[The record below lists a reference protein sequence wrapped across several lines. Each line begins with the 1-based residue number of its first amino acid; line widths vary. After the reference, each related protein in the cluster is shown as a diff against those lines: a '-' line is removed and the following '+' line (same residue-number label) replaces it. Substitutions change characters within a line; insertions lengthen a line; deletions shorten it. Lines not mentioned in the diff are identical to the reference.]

1 MRAAAILG
9 PGASPK
15 NVAPFQR
22 SSTTWLSRLPASSSD
37 ADAILIFGG
46 DGTVHRYLAQL
57 VELHLPVLVVPCGS
71 GNDFAR
77 ALGVGRQSDALAA
90 WAQFVNGGG
99 NVWTI
104 DLGVITPLVA
114 AAKAPQGLKPSHSAD
129 STAGP
134 KALRHPNPLPP
145 RDHILAGEALAPS
158 SNGRFFCCV
167 GGVGLDGE
175 VARRANRLPRWL
187 RGNGGYALA
196 LLPAL
201 AKFTSPETTLTLPD
215 GAPRRTR
222 RTLLTAFANT
232 PTFGGGMK
240 IAPHARLDDG
250 KLDICIVDNVS
261 KAKLLSLFP
270 TIYFGRHL
278 SIAEVE
284 YFQAEGLQLQS
295 DTPVDVYA
303 DGEYVCQT
311 PVEVGVARQALRVIV
326 HPLRMPSPVNLGA

>member
-15 NVAPFQR
+15 DLAPFQR
-22 SSTTWLSRLPASSSD
+22 SSMRWFPGFPASSSD

-46 DGTVHRYLAQL
+46 DGTVHRHLEQL

-77 ALGVGRQSDALAA
+77 ALGVAKRRDALAA
-90 WAQFVNGGG
+90 WSQFVKGGP
-99 NVWTI
+99 NVWAI
-104 DLGVITPLVA
+104 DLGVI
-114 AAKAPQGLKPSHSAD
+114 KPF
-129 STAGP
+129 
-134 KALRHPNPLPP
+134 
-145 RDHILAGEALAPS
+145 AGEAPAPH
-158 SNGRFFCCV
+158 GHGHFFCCV

-187 RGNGGYALA
+187 RGNGGYAFT

-201 AKFTSPETTLTLPD
+201 AQFTPPETMLTLPD
-215 GAPRRTR
+215 GESRQTR
-222 RTLLTAFANT
+222 RTLLAAFANT

-250 KLDICIVDNVS
+250 KLDICIVGDVS

-278 SIAEVE
+278 SITEVE
-284 YFQAEGLQLQS
+284 YFQAEGLRLQS

-326 HPLRMPSPVNLGA
+326 PPSRMPSPV